1 LALRCVRYFLLSTT
15 SRLVAINGVGVMK
28 ASNDLFNIV
37 KVTNFVTNRK
47 EKEKKTSSGQFPKLV
62 ITIVMYGGQETP
74 VSLLNRV

>member
-1 LALRCVRYFLLSTT
+1 
-15 SRLVAINGVGVMK
+15 MK